1 MSWRIRLVMA
11 VALLGS
17 WSAAMAQEAAPSRTA
32 AASATRHITIQEA
45 VQLALQHN
53 HVIKIAGYKVEESMH
68 AKEKARSGYFPQ
80 IKNETNVLKVTDT
93 QFIQIAAGE
102 LGTINGSPN
111 PDHSVTINQGGKTF
125 VTSGTGLVQ
134 PITPLFTKVKPANDV
149 ARANLDA
156 SRASAQETTNEIAL
170 KVHELYYK
178 LLIAQSHHGA
188 VEARIAA
195 AQELQNQRGAE
206 VKYGSTLQE
215 DLIEST
221 ARTLQA
227 KQELLSTELELSDLT
242 LEMNDAIGLPLNT
255 RLDLDPNVP
264 QVPASCE
271 PEACIKTALE
281 SHPEIL
287 AARDEVRKAVAA
299 HQLSKADYIPDLSA
313 FARYT
318 YANDV
323 PFLARNFGT
332 FGISFTYDIFDGGR
346 RRAELRESDSVLNE
360 AKENLARVT
369 EEVEVRVQ
377 TAENKLE
384 RTREM
389 MTVSEQLLALRT
401 ESRRTTAQELA
412 QGSALKSQADAA
424 VAQELDARTML
435 LQSQLDYLGAH
446 DEMIQ
451 AMGQRPE

>member
-1 MSWRIRLVMA
+1 MSWRMRLVF
-11 VALLGS
+11 
-17 WSAAMAQEAAPSRTA
+17 A
-32 AASATRHITIQEA
+32 AAVFVCGAAVVVAQSPKASQSQTATTRHITIQEA
-45 VQLALQHN
+45 VQLALKHN
-53 HVIKIAGYKVEESMH
+53 HTVKIAGYKIEESLH
-68 AKEKARSGYFPQ
+68 AKEKARSGYFPT
-80 IKNETNVLKVTDT
+80 IRNETNVLKVTDT
-93 QFIQIAAGE
+93 QFIQIAGGE

-134 PITPLFTKVKPANDV
+134 PITPLFTRVKPANDV

-156 SRASAQETTNEIAL
+156 SRANADETQNEVAL
-170 KVHELYYK
+170 KVHEIYYR
-178 LLIAQSHHGA
+178 LLIAQSHHAA

-242 LEMNDAIGLPLNT
+242 LQMNDAIGLPLRT
-255 RLDLDPNVP
+255 QLDLDPNVP
-264 QVPASCE
+264 QVPESCA
-271 PEACIKTALE
+271 PEECIKTALA
-281 SHPEIL
+281 SHPEIV

-299 HQLSKADYIPDLSA
+299 HQLSKADYFPDVAA

-332 FGISFTYDIFDGGR
+332 FGVSLTYDLFDGGK
-346 RRAELRESDSVLNE
+346 RRAEVQESDSQLAE
-360 AKENLARVT
+360 AKESLAKVT

-377 TAENKLE
+377 TAQNKLD

-389 MTVSEQLLALRT
+389 MKVSEELLALRV
-401 ESRRTTAQELA
+401 ESRRTSAQELQ
-412 QGSALKSQADAA
+412 QGSALKAQADAA
-424 VAQELDARTML
+424 VAQEMDARTML

-446 DEMIQ
+446 DEMVQ
-451 AMGQRPE
+451 AMGQTPE

>member
-1 MSWRIRLVMA
+1 MSWSIRFVLAAVVLICGAA
-11 VALLGS
+11 VAFAQS
-17 WSAAMAQEAAPSRTA
+17 PTTSQSQTAM
-32 AASATRHITIQEA
+32 TRHITIQEA
-45 VQLALQHN
+45 VQLALKHN
-53 HVIKIAGYKVEESMH
+53 HTVKIAGYKIEESLH
-68 AKEKARSGYFPQ
+68 AKEKARSGYFPT
-80 IKNETNVLKVTDT
+80 IRNETNVLKVTDT
-93 QFIQIAAGE
+93 QFIQIAGGE

-134 PITPLFTKVKPANDV
+134 PITPLFTRVKPANDV

-156 SRASAQETTNEIAL
+156 SRANADETQNEIAL
-170 KVHELYYK
+170 KVHEIYYR
-178 LLIAQSHHGA
+178 LLIAQSHHAA

-195 AQELQNQRGAE
+195 AQELQNLRGAE

-242 LEMNDAIGLPLNT
+242 LQMNDSIGLPLRT
-255 RLDLDPNVP
+255 QLDLDPNVP
-264 QVPASCE
+264 QVPESCA
-271 PEACIKTALE
+271 PEDCIKTALA
-281 SHPEIL
+281 SHPEIV

-299 HQLSKADYIPDLSA
+299 HQLSKADYFPDVAA

-318 YANDV
+318 YSNDV

-332 FGISFTYDIFDGGR
+332 FGVSLTYDLFDGGK
-346 RRAELRESDSVLNE
+346 RRAEVQESDSQLAE
-360 AKENLARVT
+360 AKESLAKVT

-377 TAENKLE
+377 TAQNKLD

-389 MTVSEQLLALRT
+389 MKVSEELLALRV
-401 ESRRTTAQELA
+401 ESRRTSAQELQ
-412 QGSALKSQADAA
+412 QGSALKAQADAA
-424 VAQELDARTML
+424 VAQEMDARTML

-451 AMGQRPE
+451 AMGQTPE

>member
-1 MSWRIRLVMA
+1 MTWSIRYVLAA
-11 VALLGS
+11 VALICG
-17 WSAAMAQEAAPSRTA
+17 AAVAFAQSPTTSQSQTA
-32 AASATRHITIQEA
+32 MTRHITIQEA
-45 VQLALQHN
+45 VQLALKHN
-53 HVIKIAGYKVEESMH
+53 HTVKIAEYKIEESLH
-68 AKEKARSGYFPQ
+68 AKEKARSGYFPT
-80 IKNETNVLKVTDT
+80 IRNETNVLKVTDT
-93 QFIQIAAGE
+93 QFIQIAGGE

-134 PITPLFTKVKPANDV
+134 PITPLFTRVKPANDV

-156 SRASAQETTNEIAL
+156 SRANADETQNEIAL
-170 KVHELYYK
+170 KVHEIYYR
-178 LLIAQSHHGA
+178 LLIAQSHHAA

-242 LEMNDAIGLPLNT
+242 LQMNDSIGLPLRT
-255 RLDLDPNVP
+255 QLDLDPNVP
-264 QVPASCE
+264 QVPESCA
-271 PEACIKTALE
+271 PEDCIKTALA
-281 SHPEIL
+281 SHPEIV

-299 HQLSKADYIPDLSA
+299 HQLSKADYFPDVAA

-318 YANDV
+318 YSNDV

-332 FGISFTYDIFDGGR
+332 FGVSLTYDLFDGGK
-346 RRAELRESDSVLNE
+346 RRAEVQESDSQLAE
-360 AKENLARVT
+360 AKESLAKVT

-377 TAENKLE
+377 TAQNKLD

-389 MTVSEQLLALRT
+389 MKVSEELLALRV
-401 ESRRTTAQELA
+401 ESRRTSAQEL
-412 QGSALKSQADAA
+412 QKGSALKAQADAA
-424 VAQELDARTML
+424 VAQEMDARTML

-451 AMGQRPE
+451 AMGQTPE